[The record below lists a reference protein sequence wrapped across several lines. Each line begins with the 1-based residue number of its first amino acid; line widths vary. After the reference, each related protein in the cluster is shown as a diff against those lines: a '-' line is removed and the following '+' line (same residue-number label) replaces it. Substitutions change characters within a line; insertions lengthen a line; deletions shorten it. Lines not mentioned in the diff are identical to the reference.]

1 MVVRVGDSTV
11 IRCLLLPKEDLAI
24 CPVWTHYP
32 PPYHRFSSTERELN
46 RCDDAYDERFT
57 LQTNTSV
64 SILSITSIKP
74 EDAGRYEC
82 QDDDQLG
89 FSKEVIVIG
98 KYTIITVNDSRCRS
112 YFKFHQLFEFCSLAR
127 DSGA

>member
-11 IRCLLLPKEDLAI
+11 VRCLRLPREVIAM

-32 PPYHRFSSTERELN
+32 PSYHRFSDTERELN
-46 RCDDAYDERFT
+46 SCDEAYDERFT
-57 LQTNTSV
+57 LQTNTTV

-89 FSKEVIVIG
+89 FSKEIIVIG
-98 KYTIITVNDSRCRS
+98 KYI
-112 YFKFHQLFEFCSLAR
+112 QLLLSMSPAVVQISNFICYSNFVLEIHC
-127 DSGA
+127 